1 MSILV
6 FVGAVDGCEKPKK
19 HPKDIK
25 ITEKNGNIQ
34 HPFFAI
40 HYI

>member
-1 MSILV
+1 M
-6 FVGAVDGCEKPKK
+6 GAVDGCKNSKNN
-19 HPKDIK
+19 PKDIK